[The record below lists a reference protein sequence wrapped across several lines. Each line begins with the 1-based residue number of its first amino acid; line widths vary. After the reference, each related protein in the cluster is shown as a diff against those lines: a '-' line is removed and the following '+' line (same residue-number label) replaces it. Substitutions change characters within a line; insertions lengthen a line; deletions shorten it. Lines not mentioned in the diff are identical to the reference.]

1 MLDASR
7 ATALTTFD
15 QVEVADLL
23 QRICVR
29 PPYFALEGLRWQAGE
44 FMATAVA
51 DRSPTA
57 EAGPMQASE
66 ISRHAAICGLS
77 AVALGFDDDDRRY
90 YLAQDATYTGHVN
103 GAPYGSVVTFAAV
116 VVERNKRQAVAAIT
130 ATAGGQALAHLQV
143 TYTILSEASF
153 TRLFRAKYVPADGGG
168 TPGVMPEPPM
178 GEIVMRGHTASMTLE
193 CVPRDVCAGHFEHF
207 PAMPVAI
214 LMGQLGMVAATQFPG
229 PYRVAAAV
237 MSARD
242 FCWAGERAC
251 FEVTPQG
258 DGVFACAATA
268 SASVVSE
275 MTLSLVSAGVPQEQ
289 ASEA

>member
-7 ATALTTFD
+7 ATALTTYD
-15 QVEVADLL
+15 QVEAADLL

-29 PPYFALEGLRWQAGE
+29 APYFALGQLRWRAGE
-44 FMATAVA
+44 FTATAVA

-57 EAGPMQASE
+57 ETGPMQASE

-103 GAPYGSVVTFAAV
+103 SAPYGSVVTFAAV
-116 VVERNKRQAVAAIT
+116 VVERNKRQAVAEIT
-130 ATAGGQALAHLQV
+130 ATAGGQPLAHLQV

-153 TRLFRAKYVPADGGG
+153 TRLFRSKYVPADGGATG
-168 TPGVMPEPPM
+168 GRMPEPPT
-178 GEIVMRGHTASMTLE
+178 GDIIMRGQTATMTLE
-193 CVPRDVCAGHFEHF
+193 CVPRDACAGHFEHF
-207 PAMPVAI
+207 PAMPVAV
-214 LMGQLGMVAATQFPG
+214 LMGQLGVVAATQFPG

-251 FEVTPQG
+251 FEVTPRG
-258 DGVFACAATA
+258 DGVFACAASA
-268 SASVVSE
+268 SDSVVSE
-275 MTLSLVSAGVPQEQ
+275 MTLSLVAASGPQEC
-289 ASEA
+289 ASEV